1 MVVVIGYGNPLRGD
15 DGIGPQVIEQLKLRF
30 PASEVIE
37 LISCHQLNPELADD
51 IARADHVI
59 FIDATDKPAASDVV
73 CESVIPQSAKRTYSH
88 QLEPAS
94 LLAMAADLY
103 GTCTPGTMITV
114 AGESFDR
121 RIGLS
126 ARAERGVAQ
135 TMATVEQLVA
145 ALTQPVR

>member
-1 MVVVIGYGNPLRGD
+1 MVVIIGYGNPLRGD
-15 DGIGPQVIEQLKLRF
+15 DGIGLQVIEQLKLRF
-30 PASEVIE
+30 PVSEVIE

-59 FIDATDKPAASDVV
+59 FIDATEKPAASDIV
-73 CESVIPQSAKRTYSH
+73 CESVIPQRAERPYSH

-103 GTCTPGTMITV
+103 GSCTLGTMITV
-114 AGESFDR
+114 AGESFNT

-126 ARAERGVAQ
+126 AKAE
-135 TMATVEQLVA
+135 
-145 ALTQPVR
+145 